1 MPTTTLKRISQR
13 RRLRLRHG
21 SNNTGSERWVLALVV
36 AAMLLMMAVIVVPS
50 TTLLFVDASSAAGT
64 ETLVGIVGRDFVL
77 LGADS
82 SASQSIALT
91 ASNLDK
97 IAHLVEPFPSVPKQ
111 NKQKRKKTNG
121 SSGDDAD
128 VDADADADDDDDD
141 GETERFNR
149 IQQRQQQLQQQW
161 QGRPRQQTILAAAAG
176 DAADSDRLLGYL
188 KAIGSLEEY
197 KNGGI
202 GCDVQCV
209 SLDGGNGD
217 SDSDGWNGNFASSA
231 TTRNNNGGGLDAKSM
246 AHLARRCIWEKLRS
260 KTPYRICL
268 LVAGMM
274 LDDDIDVGDGIDIG
288 DESALGFNGDDDDD
302 EKHQN
307 GGANKG
313 ESSSRAGGETTAF
326 LSQRV
331 QKQVK
336 QAWRKTEDTTDP
348 ANAEDEKHSLSP
360 TLRRVSPNHHQHHR
374 RNNNNNIKYKPSLYW
389 LDEYGSLQSIEYG
402 AHGHGSNFL
411 LSILDQNYKHD
422 LTRAEALELMNKC
435 FEELRSRYVVNSP
448 EAPCIKCVDVDG
460 VRLM

>member
-1 MPTTTLKRISQR
+1 MSTTTLKRISHR
-13 RRLRLRHG
+13 RQRHG
-21 SNNTGSERWVLALVV
+21 SNNNRSNQRRVLAIV
-36 AAMLLMMAVIVVPS
+36 AITAAVTCSMVPF
-50 TTLLFVDASSAAGT
+50 TTTMLFVDASSAAGT

-82 SASQSIALT
+82 SVSQSIALT

-97 IAHLVEPFPSVPKQ
+97 IAHLVEPFPGVPEP
-111 NKQKRKKTNG
+111 NKDQKSTKGSNG
-121 SSGDDAD
+121 SSDDNEA
-128 VDADADADDDDDD
+128 VDDN
-141 GETERFNR
+141 ETEIFSSTAGNR
-149 IQQRQQQLQQQW
+149 IQQQQQQQQLQQQW
-161 QGRPRQQTILAAAAG
+161 QGRPLQQTILAAAAG

-188 KAIGSLEEY
+188 KAIGSIEEY

-202 GCDVQCV
+202 GCDVRCV
-209 SLDGGNGD
+209 SLDGSSVSGGN
-217 SDSDGWNGNFASSA
+217 SSDGWNGNFASSAA

-274 LDDDIDVGDGIDIG
+274 LDDGIDIVDGNGNDIDIDIGG
-288 DESALGFNGDDDDD
+288 DESALSFNGDDVDD
-302 EKHQN
+302 ENHHD
-307 GGANKG
+307 GGVNN
-313 ESSSRAGGETTAF
+313 EEENNNSRPGGETTAF
-326 LSQRV
+326 LSERV

-336 QAWRKTEDTTDP
+336 QAWKKTEDTTDP
-348 ANAEDEKHSLSP
+348 ANADSLPP
-360 TLRRVSPNHHQHHR
+360 TLHRVSPN
-374 RNNNNNIKYKPSLYW
+374 NNKYKPSLFW

-422 LTRAEALELMNKC
+422 LTRAEALELMHKC

>member
-1 MPTTTLKRISQR
+1 MML
-13 RRLRLRHG
+13 
-21 SNNTGSERWVLALVV
+21 VLLLVII
-36 AAMLLMMAVIVVPS
+36 AVVVVPS
-50 TTLLFVDASSAAGT
+50 PMWFADASSAAGT

-82 SASQSIALT
+82 SVGQSIALT

-97 IAHLVEPFPSVPKQ
+97 IAHLVEPFPVSVPEPKT
-111 NKQKRKKTNG
+111 NQKSTKGRNG
-121 SSGDDAD
+121 SSDDND
-128 VDADADADDDDDD
+128 VD
-141 GETERFNR
+141 TERDSSATGNR
-149 IQQRQQQLQQQW
+149 IQQQQQFRQQW

-188 KAIGSLEEY
+188 KAIGSIEEY

-202 GCDVQCV
+202 GCDVRCL
-209 SLDGGNGD
+209 SLDDSNDGGSGGN
-217 SDSDGWNGNFASSA
+217 SNSIFANSA
-231 TTRNNNGGGLDAKSM
+231 ITTTRNNIGGGLNAKSM
-246 AHLARRCIWEKLRS
+246 AHLARRSIWEKLRS

-274 LDDDIDVGDGIDIG
+274 PDDDNTGNGIGDDENALRVNGDDID
-288 DESALGFNGDDDDD
+288 DEN
-302 EKHQN
+302 HQG
-307 GGANKG
+307 GGANNEG
-313 ESSSRAGGETTAF
+313 GNNSLTGGETTAF

-336 QAWRKTEDTTDP
+336 QAWKKTEDTTDP
-348 ANAEDEKHSLSP
+348 ANADVDIEKNSSLSP
-360 TLRRVSPNHHQHHR
+360 TLHRVSPN
-374 RNNNNNIKYKPSLYW
+374 NNSNKYKPSLFW

-411 LSILDQNYKHD
+411 LSILDQNYKHN
-422 LTRAEALELMNKC
+422 LTRDEALELMHKC

-448 EAPCIKCVDVDG
+448 EAPCIKCVDVEG